1 MSFKV
6 IVRPL
11 AERDLLDAQL
21 WYDDK
26 NPTVGTRFR
35 NCVDDVL
42 QILTLTPLIFPAA
55 HRDVRRA
62 PVPHFPYLLYYALR
76 RDRVLVLGC
85 FHARR
90 DPQVIFR
97 RINTSL

>member
-1 MSFKV
+1 MSFPV

-21 WYDDK
+21 WYNDK
-26 NPTVGTRFR
+26 SLAVGTRFR
-35 NCVDDVL
+35 QCVDDVL
-42 QILTLTPLIFPAA
+42 QILTMTPLIFPTA

-62 PVPHFPYLLYYALR
+62 TVQHFPYLLYYAVR
-76 RDRVLVLGC
+76 RNRVLVLGC

-97 RINTSL
+97 RITARS

>member
-1 MSFKV
+1 MSFKI

-11 AERDLLDAQL
+11 AERDLKDAQL
-21 WYDDK
+21 WYNDK
-26 NPTVGTRFR
+26 SSAVGSRFR

-42 QILTLTPLIFPAA
+42 QILTSTPLIFPVA

-62 PVPHFPYLLYYALR
+62 PVQHFPYILYYVIR
-76 RDRVLVLGC
+76 RSRVLIVGC
-85 FHARR
+85 FHVRR

-97 RINTSL
+97 RINTRL